1 MVRCAH
7 LPHFPH
13 RCLKSHFM
21 SGRVGDIITRP
32 CAWWHRQHMD
42 LMGCSNLSLA
52 LFDDAIISLFLPF
65 EEGMCGYWFSMSVER
80 NEIHPT
86 VNSDSAGRDVLIV
99 HPFFMFL
106 TCSLT
111 SFDWCQRLWDPSIPN
126 WPWYEIILGLPKKP
140 ISYSIYYLECRRA

>member
-1 MVRCAH
+1 MVRCAQ

-21 SGRVGDIITRP
+21 AGRVGGIITRP

-80 NEIHPT
+80 NEIHPN

-99 HPFFMFL
+99 Q
-106 TCSLT
+106 C
-111 SFDWCQRLWDPSIPN
+111 PSIFHVFNMLPN
-126 WPWYEIILGLPKKP
+126 IIWLMPKVMRPIHTQLAMVWNNFRLAKKANFLLDILP
-140 ISYSIYYLECRRA
+140 RV